1 MSSGDD
7 IKVLPDVIP
16 DIKFNL
22 EAQEQFGQDKGII
35 LEHWAAIPSTIGQ
48 KDRGDLRRPD
58 SLDTIA
64 ENGFIYKKIGEFVG
78 TILGNSKK
86 QKHDEGGIMDNSVA
100 RLMMP
105 KNYAE
110 HCAAAGK
117 EIALLPG
124 DRLYAKQIELKV
136 PNYQKVEFKPKHTD
150 TLQFP
155 AKSVVFLKD
164 SNNIEYTEGVH
175 FMLTDEGDIKWIDG
189 KDNPGID
196 PETGKGR
203 LYGVRYMYVA
213 FWYVQ
218 QLLNEIRVTNT
229 SDSSAPARLPY
240 HAVIQRE
247 YVYHQKNR
255 GDKKD
260 TNVKNETPRTQD
272 APTEVLD
279 PNEFEI
285 KVDVRDFED

>member
-1 MSSGDD
+1 MSDR
-7 IKVLPDVIP
+7 IKVLPDIIP
-16 DIKFNL
+16 NIGFNL
-22 EAQEQFGQDKGII
+22 ESQETFVNEHGII

-48 KDRGDLRRPD
+48 IDRGDLRRPD

-64 ENGFIYKKIGEFVG
+64 ENGFIYKKVGEFVG

-86 QKHDEGGIMDNSVA
+86 NKHEIGGIMDNSVA
-100 RLMMP
+100 RLVMP
-105 KNYAE
+105 KFYSE
-110 HCAAAGK
+110 SCGKHK

-136 PNYQKVEFKPKHTD
+136 PNYQKVEFKPKATD

-155 AKSVVFLKD
+155 AKCVNFLTD
-164 SNNIEYTEGVH
+164 SNKIEYTEGVE

-189 KDNPGID
+189 KSNPGID
-196 PETGKGR
+196 PNTGKGR

-213 FWYVQ
+213 FWYVES
-218 QLLNEIRVTNT
+218 LVNEIRVTNT
-229 SDSSAPARLPY
+229 GDAKTPARLPY
-240 HAVIQRE
+240 HAIIQRE
-247 YVYHQKNR
+247 YVYHQKAR
-255 GDKKD
+255 GDK
-260 TNVKNETPRTQD
+260 TEVKNNETPRTQD

-285 KVDVRDFED
+285 KVDIRDFED

>member
-1 MSSGDD
+1 MSDRSE
-7 IKVLPDVIP
+7 VLPDEIP
-16 DIKFNL
+16 NIGFNL
-22 EAQEQFGQDKGII
+22 EAQEVFATDHGIVI
-35 LEHWAAIPSTIGQ
+35 EHWAAIPSTIGQ

-58 SLDTIA
+58 TLDTVS

-86 QKHDEGGIMDNSVA
+86 NDHAEGGIMDQSQA

-105 KNYAE
+105 RFYQSTCDNR
-110 HCAAAGK
+110 HK

-136 PNYQKVEFKPKHTD
+136 PNYQKVEYRPRSTD

-155 AKSVVFLKD
+155 AKCVLMLQD
-164 SNNIEYTEGVH
+164 SNGIDYTEGVE
-175 FMLTDEGDIKWIDG
+175 FMINDQGDIKWMDG
-189 KDNPGID
+189 KPNPGID

-203 LYGVRYMYVA
+203 LYGVRYMYIA

-218 QLLNEIRVTNT
+218 QLLNEIRITNT

-260 TNVKNETPRTQD
+260 SNINNETPRTQD
-272 APTEVLD
+272 EPTENIE
-279 PNEFEI
+279 PNQFEI